1 MTNEKDISD
10 EELMAFADGELP
22 DSESDRIERS
32 IAGSVELSNRLRALS
47 SSRDTLRNELLKRT
61 VEPTTAKLKSL
72 VSSLERKENG
82 GADIISLQDRKTR
95 RGAAPRLWYAIA
107 ASLIVGI
114 GIGLSGN
121 LFTAERPSA
130 GRDKVSLS
138 HPVERE
144 KILSDRSIETLLKD
158 AGIGPGKPS
167 FQTLSSIIRER
178 GPTNLT
184 VDSRTTI
191 VVEEA
196 SQADCLDFQLNVDQ
210 ASIDQFT
217 ICVDSDG
224 KLAIR

>member
-95 RGAAPRLWYAIA
+95 RGSPPR
-107 ASLIVGI
+107 
-114 GIGLSGN
+114 
-121 LFTAERPSA
+121 P
-130 GRDKVSLS
+130 
-138 HPVERE
+138 
-144 KILSDRSIETLLKD
+144 
-158 AGIGPGKPS
+158 
-167 FQTLSSIIRER
+167 
-178 GPTNLT
+178 
-184 VDSRTTI
+184 
-191 VVEEA
+191 
-196 SQADCLDFQLNVDQ
+196 
-210 ASIDQFT
+210 
-217 ICVDSDG
+217 
-224 KLAIR
+224 